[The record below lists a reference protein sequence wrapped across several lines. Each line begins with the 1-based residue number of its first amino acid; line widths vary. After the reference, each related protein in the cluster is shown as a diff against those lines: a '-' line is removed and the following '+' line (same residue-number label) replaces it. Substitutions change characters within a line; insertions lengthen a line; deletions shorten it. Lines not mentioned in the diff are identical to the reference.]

1 MILIVNNSKDLYK
14 ATMTPKLLNLLNSWD
29 IKYIIINK
37 KQDFK
42 KIKNPCINA
51 TIKGIILTGGPLC
64 ITDNIYYNDIIKNI
78 TALHLFPDIPILGIC
93 FGFQVITDVYGGSIG
108 KLKSHN
114 LGFKKVNLKTS
125 VMALFENLKEVSTF
139 FFSHNDEISQVPPN
153 FNAFISGNIVISIE
167 HKEKHIFG
175 VQFHPEG
182 SSDGHLI
189 IKNFIFNFCK

>member
-1 MILIVNNSKDLYK
+1 
-14 ATMTPKLLNLLNSWD
+14 
-29 IKYIIINK
+29 
-37 KQDFK
+37 
-42 KIKNPCINA
+42 
-51 TIKGIILTGGPLC
+51 
-64 ITDNIYYNDIIKNI
+64 
-78 TALHLFPDIPILGIC
+78 
-93 FGFQVITDVYGGSIG
+93 
-108 KLKSHN
+108 
-114 LGFKKVNLKTS
+114 
-125 VMALFENLKEVSTF
+125 MALFENLKEVSTF